1 MACRFEAGEVAEEL
15 GLGRFSR
22 PMSEA
27 VNFLPPGAA
36 SGVVCFGGGVAG
48 FDEADAVCGG
58 GVADFG
64 EEGASFSCSG
74 SSGVF
79 VFSRP
84 ASVWLM
90 PGSMSESGADMSAPA
105 W

>member
-58 GVADFG
+58 AYTI
-64 EEGASFSCSG
+64 G
-74 SSGVF
+74 SKQLRTTRVTK
-79 VFSRP
+79 RQQ
-84 ASVWLM
+84 A
-90 PGSMSESGADMSAPA
+90 
-105 W
+105 